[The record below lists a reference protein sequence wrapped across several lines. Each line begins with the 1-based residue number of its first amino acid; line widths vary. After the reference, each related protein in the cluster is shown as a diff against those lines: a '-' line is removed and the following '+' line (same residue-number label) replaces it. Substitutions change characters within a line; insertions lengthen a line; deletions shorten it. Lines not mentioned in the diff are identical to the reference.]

1 MKSFNLT
8 FVLLLLSTFLFAG
21 KEGAINGKILD
32 PQGEGVPFANVLLLA
47 VQDSQLV
54 KGEVS
59 NEEGVFSI
67 PGIHAGAYF
76 LQVSYIGF
84 DTYNSAPFTMAEGQ
98 EISLPPVQ
106 LSESANELTEVVVK
120 ATKPLIE
127 VKPDKMVFNIE
138 GSINAQGNDAMEL
151 LRKSPGVVVDNNDN
165 ILLQGKSGVKV
176 YIDGKPSPLSS
187 DDLAAMLKTMQS
199 SEIEAIEII
208 TNPSSKYEA
217 EGNAGII
224 NIKLKRDKN
233 MGANAT
239 VDLGYSIGKLANY
252 NGKVSANLR
261 QKDYNLYGSFGHY
274 EGQHY
279 NYMDLY
285 REQVG
290 GVFDQKSTHQ
300 GSNSNNSFRLGGDY
314 FLNKK
319 NTLGFLVNGNIS
331 NYEFNGDS
339 RMAISRI
346 GSSNVDSF
354 LLATSNNEGSRSN
367 YNFNVNYRFDNGS
380 GTVFNVDADYGRF
393 DNDGSELQPNYYY
406 AGDESG
412 SLLNQRTYRNV
423 TPTIIDIYTLKM
435 DFEKALWGGQL
446 GTGVKFALVETDNT
460 FDVYNVYGGEEA
472 IDPNRS
478 NSFLYSENVNAA
490 YANYSRQWKKWNA
503 QAGLRVEQ
511 TNSEGDLRAFLPVDD
526 QNVKRHYLDLFPS
539 GGLTYQVND
548 INSLQLTYSRRIQRP
563 NYQDLNPFLGYLDEL
578 TYEKGNPFLNPQYA
592 HNLQLT
598 HTYKYRFNTSLSYSY
613 TSDLITRITD
623 TAGVA
628 ASFITW
634 LNLAEQHNV
643 SLTFSAPFQ
652 ITKWWSSF
660 SNLSGYYTRN
670 IADYGD
676 GKAVDLSAT
685 TFNMYAQETFTL
697 PHDFRLEIS
706 GWYNSPSLW
715 GGTFR
720 MDGMGAMDIGIQK
733 KLFNNRA
740 NLKVSVSDVFKTN
753 KWHGVSRFGA
763 LYMNINGGWDSRRLK
778 VNFTYQL
785 GNNQVKS
792 RNRRTGLEDEQ
803 NRIGGEN

>member
-8 FVLLLLSTFLFAG
+8 FVLLMLSTFLFAG

-32 PQGEGVPFANVLLLA
+32 PQGAGVPFANVLLLA

-59 NEEGVFSI
+59 NEDGGFSI
-67 PGIHAGAYF
+67 PGIDAGEYF
-76 LQVSYIGF
+76 LQVSFIGF
-84 DTYNSAPFTMAEGQ
+84 DTYNSTPFSVSEGQ

-239 VDLGYSIGKLANY
+239 VDLGYSIGQFANY
-252 NGKVSANLR
+252 NGKISANLR
-261 QKDYNLYGSFGHY
+261 QKEYNLYGSYGY
-274 EGQHY
+274 NEGQHY
-279 NYMDLY
+279 NYMNLY

-290 GVFDQKSTHQ
+290 GVFDQKSSHQ
-300 GSNSNNSFRLGGDY
+300 GSSNNNSFRLGGDY

-319 NTLGFLVNGNIS
+319 NTLGFLVNGNVS
-331 NYEFNGDS
+331 NYKFNSDS

-346 GSSNVDSF
+346 GSSTIDSF
-354 LLATSNNEGSRSN
+354 LLATSNNTGSRSN
-367 YNFNVNYRFDNGS
+367 YNFNVNYRFDSGS
-380 GTVFNVDADYGRF
+380 GTVFNVDADYGRY
-393 DNDGSELQPNYYY
+393 DNDGTELQPNYYY

-435 DFEKALWGGQL
+435 DYEKALWGGQL
-446 GTGVKFALVETDNT
+446 GAGVKFALVETDNT
-460 FDVYNVYGGEEA
+460 FNVFNVYGGEEA

-478 NSFLYSENVNAA
+478 NSFFYSENVNAG
-490 YANYSRQWKKWNA
+490 YANYSRQWKKWNV
-503 QAGLRVEQ
+503 QAGLRIEQ
-511 TNSEGDLRAFLPVDD
+511 TNSEGDLKAFLPVDN
-526 QNVKRHYLDLFPS
+526 QNVKRHYMDLFPS

-592 HNLQLT
+592 HNIQLT
-598 HTYKYRFNTSLSYSY
+598 HTYKYRFNTSLSYSH
-613 TSDLITRITD
+613 TTDLITRITD

-643 SLTFSAPFQ
+643 SLTFSVPFQ

-670 IADYGD
+670 IADYGN
-676 GKAVDLSAT
+676 GKSVDLAAT
-685 TFNMYAQETFTL
+685 TFNMYAQETFT
-697 PHDFRLEIS
+697 
-706 GWYNSPSLW
+706 
-715 GGTFR
+715 
-720 MDGMGAMDIGIQK
+720 
-733 KLFNNRA
+733 
-740 NLKVSVSDVFKTN
+740 
-753 KWHGVSRFGA
+753 
-763 LYMNINGGWDSRRLK
+763 
-778 VNFTYQL
+778 
-785 GNNQVKS
+785 
-792 RNRRTGLEDEQ
+792 
-803 NRIGGEN
+803 

>member
-1 MKSFNLT
+1 MKSLNLT
-8 FVLLLLSTFLFAG
+8 FICLLLSPFVFAG
-21 KEGAINGKILD
+21 KEGVIQGKILD
-32 PQGEGVPFANVLLLA
+32 PQGAGVPFANVLLLA
-47 VQDSQLV
+47 AQDNQLV

-59 NEEGVFSI
+59 DEVGSYTI
-67 PGIHAGAYF
+67 PSIHAGEYYI
-76 LQVSYIGF
+76 QVSYIGF
-84 DTYNSAPFTMAEGQ
+84 ETYNSQTFALSEGQ
-98 EISLPPVQ
+98 EITFPTINLA
-106 LSESANELTEVVVK
+106 EAANELTEVVVK

-199 SEIEAIEII
+199 TEIEAIEII
-208 TNPSSKYEA
+208 TNPSSKYDA

-224 NIKLKRDKN
+224 NIKLKKDKN
-233 MGANAT
+233 MGANAN
-239 VDLGYSIGKLANY
+239 VDLGYSIGQFANY

-261 QKDYNLYGSFGHY
+261 QKDFNLYGSYGYF
-274 EGQHY
+274 EGKHY
-279 NYMDLY
+279 NYMNLY

-290 GVFDQKSTHQ
+290 GVFDQRSNHQ
-300 GSNSNNSFRLGGDY
+300 GTNTNHSFRLGGDY

-319 NTLGFLVNGNIS
+319 NTIGFLVNGNLS
-331 NYEFNGDS
+331 DYQFNADS

-346 GSSNVDSF
+346 GSGTIDSF
-354 LLATSNNEGSRSN
+354 LIANSTNIGGRH
-367 YNFNVNYRFDNGS
+367 NVNANLNYRFDGGNGN
-380 GTVFNVDADYGRF
+380 TLNIDADYGMYN
-393 DNDGSELQPNYYY
+393 NDGNELQPNYYY
-406 AGDESG
+406 AGDES
-412 SLLNQRTYRNV
+412 SVLTQRTYRNV
-423 TPTIIDIYTLKM
+423 TPTTIDIYTFKV
-435 DFEKALWGGQL
+435 DYEKPMLGGQF
-446 GTGVKFALVETDNT
+446 GAGIKMALVKTDNT
-460 FDVYNVYGGEEA
+460 FDVYNVYNGEDE
-472 IDPNRS
+472 ILDKNRS
-478 NSFLYSENVNAA
+478 NQFFYSENVNAL
-490 YANYSRQWKKWNA
+490 YANYSKKWNKWNA
-503 QAGLRVEQ
+503 QVGLRAEQ
-511 TNSEGDLRAFLPVDD
+511 TNSEGDLQAYKEVDD
-526 QNVKRHYLDLFPS
+526 QNVKRHYIDLFPS
-539 GGLTYQVND
+539 GGLTYQLND

-578 TYEKGNPFLNPQYA
+578 TYEKGNPFLKPQYA
-592 HNLQLT
+592 HNVQLT

-660 SNLSGYYTRN
+660 SNLSGYYTKN

-676 GKAVDLSAT
+676 GKLVNLAAT
-685 TFNMYAQETFTL
+685 TFNIYAQETFTL
-697 PHDFRLEIS
+697 PYDFRLEVS

-720 MDGMGAMDIGIQK
+720 MDGMGSLDIGIQK
-733 KLFNNRA
+733 KLLNNRA
-740 NLKVSVSDVFKTN
+740 NLKVSVSDVLKTN
-753 KWHGVSRFGA
+753 KWHGVSQFGA

-778 VNFTYQL
+778 VNFSYQL

-803 NRIGGEN
+803 QRIGGEN